1 MLEPRGQ
8 GAGRASPDGAAT
20 ARGRVPAP
28 RGEVSTP
35 PLGLPAGR
43 ARGPARRGV
52 PRSRASGSAGPRA
65 GRAPGLWGSRP
76 GRLGVFVVIGGAV
89 LGMVVTVAAR
99 TEPGSALGVAVVA
112 GTAAAALAV
121 RPRSVYVI
129 IPVPALAYV
138 AAATTAGLIHDRAD
152 DSSLTGLAVHAAQWI
167 ASGFVAMSI
176 ATLLAIA
183 VTAVRWPRRG
193 RGRP

>member
-1 MLEPRGQ
+1 MSDRLTLGNMPEPRAKGS
-8 GAGRASPDGAAT
+8 GRPSQ
-20 ARGRVPAP
+20 R
-28 RGEVSTP
+28 
-35 PLGLPAGR
+35 
-43 ARGPARRGV
+43 
-52 PRSRASGSAGPRA
+52 
-65 GRAPGLWGSRP
+65 WGSRP
-76 GRLGVFVVIGGAV
+76 GRLGVFVVTGCAA
-89 LGMVVTVAAR
+89 LGTLVTVAAG
-99 TEPGSALGVAVVA
+99 TEPGPVLGAAVVA

-138 AAATTAGLIHDRAD
+138 AAATVAGLIHDRAGD
-152 DSSLTGLAVHAAQWI
+152 TSLTGVAVHLAQWI

-183 VTAVRWPRRG
+183 ATGVRWPRRG